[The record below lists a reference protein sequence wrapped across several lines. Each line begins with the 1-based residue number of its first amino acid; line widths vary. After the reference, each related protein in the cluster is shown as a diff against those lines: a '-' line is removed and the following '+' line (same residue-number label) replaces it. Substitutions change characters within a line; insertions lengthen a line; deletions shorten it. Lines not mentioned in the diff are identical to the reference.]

1 VDADQRL
8 DAALH
13 RFLRAHS
20 IDILRVALGLVI
32 LAFGVLKFFPGVS
45 PPRSSRR

>member
-1 VDADQRL
+1 MDADQRV

-20 IDILRVALGLVI
+20 IDILRVAL
-32 LAFGVLKFFPGVS
+32 AS
-45 PPRSSRR
+45 